1 MLAYINLEMNA
12 ESDEIR
18 IETGG
23 SLYNLILGVSEILAK
38 IVEDHA
44 EDFEEASTILAET
57 LHVLH
62 ADTQEILTKDYS

>member
-1 MLAYINLEMNA
+1 MAYINLQMDEESCEM
-12 ESDEIR
+12 R

-23 SLYNLILGVSEILAK
+23 SEIIVK

-44 EDFEEASTILAET
+44 EDFDEASTILAET

-62 ADTQEILTKDYS
+62 SDTQETLMEDYQ

>member
-1 MLAYINLEMNA
+1 MAYINLQMNEESGEM
-12 ESDEIR
+12 R

-23 SLYNLILGVSEILAK
+23 SLYDLILSVSEIIVK

-44 EDFEEASTILAET
+44 EDFEEASTVLAET

-62 ADTQEILTKDYS
+62 SDTQETLMQDYN

>member
-1 MLAYINLEMNA
+1 MAYINLQMDEESCEM
-12 ESDEIR
+12 R

-23 SLYNLILGVSEILAK
+23 SLYNLILSVSEIIVK

-44 EDFEEASTILAET
+44 EDFDEASTILAET

-62 ADTQEILTKDYS
+62 SDTQETLMEDYQ

>member
-1 MLAYINLEMNA
+1 MNEESGEM
-12 ESDEIR
+12 R

-23 SLYNLILGVSEILAK
+23 SLYDLILSVSEIIVK

-44 EDFEEASTILAET
+44 EDFEEASTVLAET

-62 ADTQEILTKDYS
+62 SDTQETLMQDYN